1 MEKFYN
7 DSDAVFILL
16 INVRIQTI
24 VGILAFISRINL
36 MLSWLS
42 MDKFYNLEAFLS
54 EYVLVKQHTAVGRV
68 KRDTGGYD
76 VAFPAQMSFT
86 IGFRNKEYSLD
97 MLRNIHMT
105 SNPAIFTKDGQRP
118 NSTVSLEPLILVLS
132 MCSVQRPSLSEPRPD
147 CHSKV
152 T

>member
-1 MEKFYN
+1 ME
-7 DSDAVFILL
+7 
-16 INVRIQTI
+16 
-24 VGILAFISRINL
+24 
-36 MLSWLS
+36 
-42 MDKFYNLEAFLS
+42 KFYNLEAFLS

-118 NSTVSLEPLILVLS
+118 NSTVSLEPLILVLACVVFS
-132 MCSVQRPSLSEPRPD
+132 AHPFLNHAQDVTQKSPD
-147 CHSKV
+147 ECNDTTSKLV
-152 T
+152 R